1 MASRSVRKQVVTT
14 TTTSSSHNVSQQ
26 DRGDSP
32 ANPASPRTPRSS
44 DTNAGGS
51 RERSRSPLSASR
63 VSRIQEKNE
72 LAHLNDRLAA
82 YIDRVRHL
90 ESENSKLT
98 KQIETSQET
107 RTREVASVK
116 NLYDR
121 ELADA
126 RRTVDLTANEK
137 AKLQLDAKKWQAEAE
152 TLQAKLAKREREWS
166 AAERRVT
173 SLESQNVDLQG
184 RLNQALAQLKDAEAE
199 RDAMAKELE
208 KLRKELEAETL
219 RNVELRNRAKTL
231 SEDLDF
237 QKSLYEKELQEVRV
251 VKQTEITE
259 IDGRLKERYEQR
271 LADTLMELREQYESQ
286 MQLNREEMQDIYEN
300 KMRDLQSLLEQRST
314 DSSSKMEEMRAY
326 KSRLEGLNSKISE
339 LESQHA
345 DMSRNNVVSELLAQT
360 DGSAMDRERLS
371 SCFAR
376 EAGGVMERAWHR
388 LKYVPPPPRTDQV
401 AKDLAFAEL
410 HPTVPNQCPP
420 STLAANLS
428 LTARVRDLERLLDQE
443 REWHGRALMA
453 KEDEISRLRSEIE
466 DQLREYQDLLDIKV
480 ALDLEIAAYRKLLEG
495 EESRLHITPSAS
507 TSGAE
512 MYTSPLLRGTKRK
525 RTFQSH
531 REEQSNSDVQVSA
544 SAKGDLEISDH
555 CPDGKYVIVKNK
567 GTKEVPLAGWR
578 IDRKSGNDEF
588 TFRFHRTHVI
598 QPGTTITTIL
608 FGAYLNVA
616 V

>member
-1 MASRSVRKQVVTT
+1 MSSRSVRKQVVTT

-32 ANPASPRTPRSS
+32 ANPASPRTPRAS

-51 RERSRSPLSASR
+51 RERSHSPLSASR

-107 RTREVASVK
+107 RTREVATVK

-126 RRTVDLTANEK
+126 RRTVDQTANDK
-137 AKLQLDAKKWQAEAE
+137 AKLQLDAKKWQTEAE

-219 RNVELRNRAKTL
+219 RNVDLRNKAKTL

-314 DSSSKMEEMRAY
+314 DSSTKMEEMRAY

-339 LESQHA
+339 LESQ
-345 DMSRNNVVSELLAQT
+345 
-360 DGSAMDRERLS
+360 
-371 SCFAR
+371 
-376 EAGGVMERAWHR
+376 
-388 LKYVPPPPRTDQV
+388 
-401 AKDLAFAEL
+401 
-410 HPTVPNQCPP
+410 
-420 STLAANLS
+420 NLS

-453 KEDEISRLRSEIE
+453 KEEEISRLRTEIE

-525 RTFQSH
+525 RTFLSH

-578 IDRKSGNDEF
+578 IDRKSGDDEF

-598 QPGTTITTIL
+598 QPGTTITVWSSDAGATHSPPSDLVMRNQQWPHGEQMRTALLSADGEEVASRENRRRQFTRLSERSSGVGGYSTGREHL
-608 FGAYLNVA
+608 FHEHDPNDPNRCSVM
-616 V
+616 

>member
-51 RERSRSPLSASR
+51 RERSHSPLSASR

-219 RNVELRNRAKTL
+219 RN
-231 SEDLDF
+231 
-237 QKSLYEKELQEVRV
+237 ELQEVRV

-271 LADTLMELREQYESQ
+271 LADTLIELREQYESQ

-300 KMRDLQSLLEQRST
+300 KMRDLQSLLEQRSS
-314 DSSSKMEEMRAY
+314 DSSTKMEEMRAY

-339 LESQHA
+339 LESQ
-345 DMSRNNVVSELLAQT
+345 
-360 DGSAMDRERLS
+360 
-371 SCFAR
+371 
-376 EAGGVMERAWHR
+376 
-388 LKYVPPPPRTDQV
+388 
-401 AKDLAFAEL
+401 
-410 HPTVPNQCPP
+410 
-420 STLAANLS
+420 NLS

-453 KEDEISRLRSEIE
+453 KEEEISRLREEIE

-555 CPDGKYVIVKNK
+555 CPDGKYEI
-567 GTKEVPLAGWR
+567 PLAGWR

-598 QPGTTITTIL
+598 QPGTTITVWSSDAGATHSPPSDLVMRNQQWPHGEQMRTALLSADGEEVASRENRRRQFTRLSERSSGVGGYSTGREHL
-608 FGAYLNVA
+608 FHEHKPATA
-616 V
+616 PRHKSSTFI

>member
-1 MASRSVRKQVVTT
+1 
-14 TTTSSSHNVSQQ
+14 Q

-184 RLNQALAQLKDAEAE
+184 RLNQALAQLK
-199 RDAMAKELE
+199 
-208 KLRKELEAETL
+208 
-219 RNVELRNRAKTL
+219 
-231 SEDLDF
+231 
-237 QKSLYEKELQEVRV
+237 ELQEVRV

-271 LADTLMELREQYESQ
+271 LADTLMELREQ
-286 MQLNREEMQDIYEN
+286 
-300 KMRDLQSLLEQRST
+300 
-314 DSSSKMEEMRAY
+314 
-326 KSRLEGLNSKISE
+326 
-339 LESQHA
+339 
-345 DMSRNNVVSELLAQT
+345 
-360 DGSAMDRERLS
+360 
-371 SCFAR
+371 
-376 EAGGVMERAWHR
+376 
-388 LKYVPPPPRTDQV
+388 
-401 AKDLAFAEL
+401 
-410 HPTVPNQCPP
+410 
-420 STLAANLS
+420 
-428 LTARVRDLERLLDQE
+428 
-443 REWHGRALMA
+443 
-453 KEDEISRLRSEIE
+453 
-466 DQLREYQDLLDIKV
+466 
-480 ALDLEIAAYRKLLEG
+480 
-495 EESRLHITPSAS
+495 
-507 TSGAE
+507 
-512 MYTSPLLRGTKRK
+512 
-525 RTFQSH
+525 
-531 REEQSNSDVQVSA
+531 
-544 SAKGDLEISDH
+544 
-555 CPDGKYVIVKNK
+555 
-567 GTKEVPLAGWR
+567 
-578 IDRKSGNDEF
+578 
-588 TFRFHRTHVI
+588 
-598 QPGTTITTIL
+598 
-608 FGAYLNVA
+608 
-616 V
+616 

>member
-1 MASRSVRKQVVTT
+1 MASRSVRKQVMMTTT
-14 TTTSSSHNVSQQ
+14 TTTSSSQNVSQQ
-26 DRGDSP
+26 DRADSP
-32 ANPASPRTPRSS
+32 ANPASPRTSPSS
-44 DTNAGGS
+44 DTNTGGS

-72 LAHLNDRLAA
+72 LVHLNDRLAA

-98 KQIETSQET
+98 KQMSQET

-116 NLYDR
+116 ILYDR
-121 ELADA
+121 ELADT
-126 RRTVDLTANEK
+126 RRTVDQTANEK
-137 AKLQLDAKKWQAEAE
+137 AKLELDAKKWQTEAE
-152 TLQAKLAKREREWS
+152 TLQTKLAKREREWS

-184 RLNQALAQLKDAEAE
+184 RLNQALGQLKDAEAE

-208 KLRKELEAETL
+208 KLRKELEAEML
-219 RNVELRNRAKTL
+219 RNVELRNGAKTL

-237 QKSLYEKELQEVRV
+237 QKSLYEKQFQEVRV
-251 VKQTEITE
+251 VKQTEVTE
-259 IDGRLKERYEQR
+259 IDGRLKEGYELR
-271 LADTLMELREQYESQ
+271 LADTLMKLREQYESQ
-286 MQLNREEMQDIYEN
+286 MQLNREETQTIHEN
-300 KMRDLQSLLEQRST
+300 KMRDLQSLLEQSSS

-339 LESQHA
+339 LESQ
-345 DMSRNNVVSELLAQT
+345 
-360 DGSAMDRERLS
+360 
-371 SCFAR
+371 
-376 EAGGVMERAWHR
+376 
-388 LKYVPPPPRTDQV
+388 
-401 AKDLAFAEL
+401 
-410 HPTVPNQCPP
+410 
-420 STLAANLS
+420 NLS

-453 KEDEISRLRSEIE
+453 KEEEISQLRAEIE

-512 MYTSPLLRGTKRK
+512 RCTSPLLRGTKRK
-525 RTFQSH
+525 RTFLSQ

-567 GTKEVPLAGWR
+567 GTKEVSLAGWR
-578 IDRKSGNDEF
+578 IDRNSGNDEF

-598 QPGTTITTIL
+598 QPGTTITVWSSDAGAAHSPPSDLVMRNQQWPHGEQMRTALLSADGEEVAFRENRRRQFTRLSERSSGAGGYSTGREHLLHEHVSTLPLL
-608 FGAYLNVA
+608 FFGFFNGA
-616 V
+616 

>member
-1 MASRSVRKQVVTT
+1 MASRSVRKQVMMTT
-14 TTTSSSHNVSQQ
+14 TTTSSSQNVSQQ
-26 DRGDSP
+26 DRADSP
-32 ANPASPRTPRSS
+32 ANPASPWTSPSS
-44 DTNAGGS
+44 DTNTGGS

-72 LAHLNDRLAA
+72 LVHLNDRLAA

-98 KQIETSQET
+98 KQMSQET

-116 NLYDR
+116 ILYDR
-121 ELADA
+121 ELADT
-126 RRTVDLTANEK
+126 RRTVDQTANEK
-137 AKLQLDAKKWQAEAE
+137 AKLELDAKKWQTEAE
-152 TLQAKLAKREREWS
+152 TLQTKLAKREREWS

-184 RLNQALAQLKDAEAE
+184 RLNQALGQLKDAEAE

-208 KLRKELEAETL
+208 KLRKELEAEML
-219 RNVELRNRAKTL
+219 RNVELRNGAKTL

-237 QKSLYEKELQEVRV
+237 QKSLYEKLQEVRV
-251 VKQTEITE
+251 VKQTEVTE
-259 IDGRLKERYEQR
+259 IDGRLKEGYELR
-271 LADTLMELREQYESQ
+271 LADTLMKLREQYESQ
-286 MQLNREEMQDIYEN
+286 MQLNREETQNIYEN
-300 KMRDLQSLLEQRST
+300 KMRDLQSLLEQSSS
-314 DSSSKMEEMRAY
+314 DSSSKVEEMRAY

-339 LESQHA
+339 LESQ
-345 DMSRNNVVSELLAQT
+345 
-360 DGSAMDRERLS
+360 
-371 SCFAR
+371 
-376 EAGGVMERAWHR
+376 
-388 LKYVPPPPRTDQV
+388 
-401 AKDLAFAEL
+401 
-410 HPTVPNQCPP
+410 
-420 STLAANLS
+420 NLS

-453 KEDEISRLRSEIE
+453 KEEEISQLRAEIE

-512 MYTSPLLRGTKRK
+512 MCTSPLLRGTKRK
-525 RTFQSH
+525 RTFLSH

-578 IDRKSGNDEF
+578 IDRNSGNDKF

-598 QPGTTITTIL
+598 QPGTTITVWSSDA
-608 FGAYLNVA
+608 GAAHSAPSDLVMRNQQWPHGEQMRTALLSADGEEVA
-616 V
+616 FRENRRRQFTRLSERSSGAGGYWTGREHLLHEHDPNDPNHCCVM

>member
-51 RERSRSPLSASR
+51 RERSHSPLSASR

-137 AKLQLDAKKWQAEAE
+137 AKLQLDAKKWQTEAE

-237 QKSLYEKELQEVRV
+237 QKSLYEKKNGDRTESALQETAQV
-251 VKQTEITE
+251 
-259 IDGRLKERYEQR
+259 
-271 LADTLMELREQYESQ
+271 ESI
-286 MQLNREEMQDIYEN
+286 R
-300 KMRDLQSLLEQRST
+300 
-314 DSSSKMEEMRAY
+314 
-326 KSRLEGLNSKISE
+326 
-339 LESQHA
+339 
-345 DMSRNNVVSELLAQT
+345 
-360 DGSAMDRERLS
+360 
-371 SCFAR
+371 
-376 EAGGVMERAWHR
+376 
-388 LKYVPPPPRTDQV
+388 RTQQN
-401 AKDLAFAEL
+401 
-410 HPTVPNQCPP
+410 H
-420 STLAANLS
+420 
-428 LTARVRDLERLLDQE
+428 
-443 REWHGRALMA
+443 
-453 KEDEISRLRSEIE
+453 
-466 DQLREYQDLLDIKV
+466 
-480 ALDLEIAAYRKLLEG
+480 
-495 EESRLHITPSAS
+495 
-507 TSGAE
+507 
-512 MYTSPLLRGTKRK
+512 
-525 RTFQSH
+525 
-531 REEQSNSDVQVSA
+531 
-544 SAKGDLEISDH
+544 
-555 CPDGKYVIVKNK
+555 
-567 GTKEVPLAGWR
+567 EVPVPIYIESL
-578 IDRKSGNDEF
+578 
-588 TFRFHRTHVI
+588 
-598 QPGTTITTIL
+598 IL
-608 FGAYLNVA
+608 TRCLRQCTLVNKLPMLRYP
-616 V
+616 

>member
-44 DTNAGGS
+44 DSNAGGS

-339 LESQHA
+339 LESQ
-345 DMSRNNVVSELLAQT
+345 
-360 DGSAMDRERLS
+360 
-371 SCFAR
+371 
-376 EAGGVMERAWHR
+376 
-388 LKYVPPPPRTDQV
+388 
-401 AKDLAFAEL
+401 
-410 HPTVPNQCPP
+410 
-420 STLAANLS
+420 
-428 LTARVRDLERLLDQE
+428 E

-453 KEDEISRLRSEIE
+453 KEDENLP
-466 DQLREYQDLLDIKV
+466 
-480 ALDLEIAAYRKLLEG
+480 AAVRDRGPAAGVPGPTGHQGGPGPRDRRVPQAPERARR
-495 EESRLHITPSAS
+495 SRLHITPSAS

-512 MYTSPLLRGTKRK
+512 MYTSPLLRGTKRR
-525 RTFQSH
+525 RTFLSH

-598 QPGTTITTIL
+598 QPGTTITVWSSDAGATHSPPSDLVMRNQQWPHGEQMRTALLSADGEEVASRENRRRQFTRLSERSSGVGGYSTGREHL
-608 FGAYLNVA
+608 FHEHDPNDPNRCCVM
-616 V
+616 